1 MFVSISMFFSR
12 WLLSSTHNSSSAP
25 TEALCLRLRWRWGEG
40 CHSAVSSC
48 SCGRRAAPADPRS
61 YSASPHLPASRPLQ
75 HQTIIKQYLICMKQ
89 HYLSIWPRPCYC
101 CSRRLLTF
109 IRANPGICRS
119 LSALPCI
126 AGHCRHLHLY
136 SETTVQCIEEKIIF
150 TAQTE
155 SLSVLW
161 LHYDTYS
168 VPPGCKPGVL
178 RHRTIRSIISTL
190 TLHRNK
196 RWIWAGK

>member
-1 MFVSISMFFSR
+1 MFFLR

-61 YSASPHLPASRPLQ
+61 YSASPHLPASRCSPAAASDNNK
-75 HQTIIKQYLICMKQ
+75 TISDMYEAT
-89 HYLSIWPRPCYC
+89 LSIYIWPRPCYC
-101 CSRRLLTF
+101 CCCRLLTF

-119 LSALPCI
+119 QSALPCI

-136 SETTVQCIEEKIIF
+136 SVRCPMHRRENHIYYSQHKQSDSLYSDCTMTPIQCRLAVNLK
-150 TAQTE
+150 
-155 SLSVLW
+155 
-161 LHYDTYS
+161 YS
-168 VPPGCKPGVL
+168 GTG
-178 RHRTIRSIISTL
+178 R
-190 TLHRNK
+190 
-196 RWIWAGK
+196 

>member
-1 MFVSISMFFSR
+1 MPYSPLPVISNQSMFVSISMFFLR

-25 TEALCLRLRWRWGEG
+25 TEALCLRLSWRWGEG

-136 SETTVQCIEEKIIF
+136 SVRCPVHRRENHIYYSQHKQSDSLYSDCTMTPIQCRLAVNLE
-150 TAQTE
+150 
-155 SLSVLW
+155 
-161 LHYDTYS
+161 YS
-168 VPPGCKPGVL
+168 GTG
-178 RHRTIRSIISTL
+178 R
-190 TLHRNK
+190 
-196 RWIWAGK
+196 